1 MANVFESLPAVVPD
15 GVIGA
20 QVLQYMVTSR
30 QFVLWK
36 LEEVNGRNT
45 KVPYQVNGYHA
56 SSTNPNTW
64 ASLKEV
70 LEAFHRGGYNGIGYV
85 FRKEDPLVFIDIDH
99 CYDKFGIRSAVANEF
114 VQALGIGPE
123 VYREMSQSGE
133 GLHFIVWG
141 RIPEPIRDG
150 KRVNGSY
157 KNSALGIE
165 IYDSARYVALT
176 GNVF

>member
-1 MANVFESLPAVVPD
+1 MANVFENLPAVVPD
-15 GVIGA
+15 DMNGA
-20 QVLQYMVTSR
+20 QVLQYMRMSK
-30 QFVLWK
+30 QFVLWR
-36 LEEVNGRNT
+36 LEERNGNKT

-56 SSTNPNTW
+56 SATNPNTW
-64 ASLKEV
+64 ATLDAA

-99 CYDKFGIRSAVANEF
+99 CYDKFGIRSAVADEF
-114 VQALGIGPE
+114 MQTLGIGPE

-141 RIPEPIRDG
+141 KIPEPIRGDE
-150 KRVNGSY
+150 KVNGSY

-165 IYDSARYVALT
+165 FYDSARYVALT

>member
-1 MANVFESLPAVVPD
+1 MSNVFETLPAIVPD
-15 GVIGA
+15 GMIGA

-30 QFVLWK
+30 QFVLWR
-36 LEEVNGRNT
+36 LEERNGRIT

-70 LEAFHRGGYNGIGYV
+70 LEAFHQGGYNGIGYV

-99 CYDKFGIRSAVANEF
+99 CYDKFGIRSAVADEF
-114 VQALGIGPE
+114 VQALGIGPD
-123 VYREMSQSGE
+123 VYRERSQSGE

-141 RIPEPIRDG
+141 KLPEPIRNG
-150 KRVNGSY
+150 KKVNGSY
-157 KNSALGIE
+157 KNSDLGIE
-165 IYDSARYVALT
+165 FYDSARYVALT
-176 GNVF
+176 GNEF